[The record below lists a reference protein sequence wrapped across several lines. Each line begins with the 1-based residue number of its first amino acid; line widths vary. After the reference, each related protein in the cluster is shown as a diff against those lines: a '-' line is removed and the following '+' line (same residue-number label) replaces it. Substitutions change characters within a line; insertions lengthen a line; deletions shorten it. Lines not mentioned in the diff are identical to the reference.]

1 MNSPRPDHGALLMT
15 ASAETPT
22 NPFRTLGRSG
32 AVVFEQALG
41 TMTFGAEADETT
53 SHAIIDAYVAAG
65 GNFIDTA
72 DVYSSGRSEEIIGRW
87 LAAHPTEATQIVIA
101 TKGRFPMGAGPN
113 DLGTSR
119 RHLRAAL
126 DDSLRR
132 LGVDHIDLYQMHAWD
147 AVTPLGETLRFLD
160 DAITQGK
167 IGYYG
172 FSNFTG
178 WQLTKATMLADR
190 HGWSQPVTL
199 QPQYSLLVRGIEHEI
214 VPAALD
220 AGLGLLPWSPLGGG
234 WLSGKYRRDV
244 PPTGTTRLGEN
255 PERGMEAWRQRNA
268 SDRTWQIIDT
278 LTAIAEAR
286 AVSPSQVAL
295 AWLGAQPGVTSVIL
309 GARSVEQ
316 LRDNMAA
323 VDLDLDS
330 EELESLTTVSSPTAD
345 DYPYGEPGV
354 AQRHRNI
361 GGGR

>member
-1 MNSPRPDHGALLMT
+1 MT
-15 ASAETPT
+15 ASAGSDAVPY
-22 NPFRTLGRSG
+22 RTLGRSG

-41 TMTFGAEADETT
+41 TMTFGAEADEPT
-53 SHAIIDAYVAAG
+53 SHAIIDAYVAGG

-72 DVYSSGRSEEIIGRW
+72 DVYSAGVSEEIIGRW
-87 LAAHPTEATQIVIA
+87 LTAHPSEADQIVLA
-101 TKGRFPMGAGPN
+101 TKGRFPMGVGPN

-132 LGVDHIDLYQMHAWD
+132 LEVDHIDLYQMHAWD
-147 AVTPLGETLRFLD
+147 AITPLDETLRFLD

-178 WQLTKATMLADR
+178 WQLTKATSLAQR
-190 HGWSQPVTL
+190 HGWNLPVTL

-220 AGLGLLPWSPLGGG
+220 AGIGLLPWSPLGGG

-244 PPTGTTRLGEN
+244 PPTGSTRLGEN
-255 PERGMEAWRQRNA
+255 PERGMEAWERRNA
-268 SDRTWQIIDT
+268 SDRTWQVIDAVT
-278 LTAIAEAR
+278 GIAETHDA
-286 AVSPSQVAL
+286 SPSQVAL
-295 AWLGAQPGVTSVIL
+295 AWLSEQPGVTSVIL

-316 LRDNMAA
+316 LQDNMAA
-323 VDLDLDS
+323 VKLELDAS
-330 EELESLTTVSSPTAD
+330 ELETLTAISAPQTE
-345 DYPYGEPGV
+345 DYPYGEPGA

>member
-1 MNSPRPDHGALLMT
+1 MSSTPRKDGY
-15 ASAETPT
+15 
-22 NPFRTLGRSG
+22 RTLGRSG

-72 DVYSSGRSEEIIGRW
+72 DVYSSGTSEQIIGRW
-87 LAAHPTEATQIVIA
+87 IAAHPTDAAQMVIA

-119 RHLRAAL
+119 RHLRVAL

-132 LGVDHIDLYQMHAWD
+132 LGVEHIDLYQMHAWD
-147 AVTPLGETLRFLD
+147 AITPLDETLRFLD

-178 WQLTKATMLADR
+178 WQLTKAVALAAQHR
-190 HGWSQPVTL
+190 WSAPVTL

-220 AGLGLLPWSPLGGG
+220 AHVGLLPWSPLGGG

-244 PPTGTTRLGEN
+244 PPTGSTRLGEN
-255 PERGMEAWRQRNA
+255 PERGMEAWKQRNT
-268 SDRTWQIIDT
+268 SDRTWQIIDEVT
-278 LTAIAEAR
+278 RVADAHG
-286 AVSPSQVAL
+286 VSASQVAL
-295 AWLGAQPGVTSVIL
+295 AWLSAQPGVTSVIL
-309 GARSVEQ
+309 GARSVQQ
-316 LRDNMAA
+316 LRDNMGA
-323 VDLDLDS
+323 VDLDLDPA
-330 EELESLTTVSSPTAD
+330 ELEALTVVSAPPAD
-345 DYPYGEPGV
+345 DYPYGAPGV

-361 GGGR
+361 HGGR